1 MSEQTNRIDINMLGG
16 FSITVNG
23 QCMGLGQNN
32 KANFLKLIQIV
43 LLNHEKGIA
52 KRDLIDGVFGYK
64 DLLDENNSLNN
75 LLHQARTQLKKSGVP
90 GKRYIEGKKGVY
102 FPEKPEGYDIYIDVR
117 TYRELCQEA
126 EEEGID
132 RDHRA
137 ELYAKAFKLYQGEL
151 LPEFATDNWVIV
163 ESVKLKRYFDE
174 LVTFLGDYYRENEN
188 YDKLYDLY
196 SHACKIYPDGGWQ
209 IDVIDALILRKEYKD
224 AYDLYNKTA
233 RYYLDELEVPL
244 PDDLIHCYER
254 IYDDIKIVSD
264 DIEEIQAGILERDAA
279 LKNSKGDAQN
289 LGSYY
294 CAFSSFIDVYNVL
307 RRNLVRRGNSIFMML
322 CTLVD
327 YEGKPI
333 PNQEKL
339 NARAEA
345 LKQALY
351 EGLRQGD
358 VYTKYSS
365 SQYLLLLI
373 GTKKEDCSSIYHR
386 ISKKLKDLAGSR
398 AELKYRIV
406 SLAEIPSILDKTKNV
421 ENG

>member
-1 MSEQTNRIDINMLGG
+1 
-16 FSITVNG
+16 
-23 QCMGLGQNN
+23 
-32 KANFLKLIQIV
+32 
-43 LLNHEKGIA
+43 
-52 KRDLIDGVFGYK
+52 VFGFK

-75 LLHQARTQLKKSGVP
+75 LLHQARTQLKKSGIP

-102 FPEKPEGYDIYIDVR
+102 FPEKQEGYEVFIDVR
-117 TYRELCQEA
+117 AYRELCQQA
-126 EEEGID
+126 EQEPN

-137 ELYAKAFKLYQGEL
+137 ELYAKAFELYRGEL
-151 LPEFATDNWVIV
+151 LPEFSTDNWVIL

-174 LVTFLGDYYRENEN
+174 LVNFLGEYYHQNEDYE
-188 YDKLYDLY
+188 KLYNLY
-196 SHACKIYPDGGWQ
+196 SRASTIYPDGGWQ
-209 IDVIDALILRKEYKD
+209 TNVIDALILRKEYKD
-224 AYDLYNKTA
+224 AYELYNKTA
-233 RYYLDELEVPL
+233 RYYLDELEVPP
-244 PDDLIHCYER
+244 PDELIRCYER
-254 IYDDIKIVSD
+254 IYDDIKVVSD

-279 LKNSKGDAQN
+279 LKNSKGDITS

-333 PNQEKL
+333 QNQEKL
-339 NARAEA
+339 TIRADA

-365 SQYLLLLI
+365 SQFLLLLI
-373 GTKKEDCSSIYHR
+373 GTKKEDCSIIYHR

-406 SLAEIPSILDKTKNV
+406 SLAEIPAILDKTKNV

>member
-1 MSEQTNRIDINMLGG
+1 MSEQTNRIDISMLGG

-23 QCMGLGQNN
+23 QYMGLGQNN
-32 KANFLKLIQIV
+32 KANFLKLIQII
-43 LLNHEKGIA
+43 LLNHEKGIS
-52 KRDLIDGVFGYK
+52 KRELIDGVFGFK

-75 LLHQARTQLKKSGVP
+75 LLHQARTQLKKSGIP

-102 FPEKPEGYDIYIDVR
+102 FPEKPEGYEVFIDVR
-117 TYRELCQEA
+117 AYRELCQQA
-126 EEEGID
+126 EQEPN

-137 ELYAKAFKLYQGEL
+137 ELYAKAFELYRGEL
-151 LPEFATDNWVIV
+151 LPEFSTDNWVIL

-174 LVTFLGDYYRENEN
+174 LVNFLGEYYHQKEDYE
-188 YDKLYDLY
+188 KLYNLY
-196 SHACKIYPDGGWQ
+196 SRASTIYPDGGWQ
-209 IDVIDALILRKEYKD
+209 TNVIDALILRKEYKD
-224 AYDLYNKTA
+224 AYELYNKTA

-244 PDDLIHCYER
+244 PDELIRCYER
-254 IYDDIKIVSD
+254 IYDDIKVVSD

-279 LKNSKGDAQN
+279 LKNSKGDITS

-333 PNQEKL
+333 QNQEKL
-339 NARAEA
+339 TIRADA

-365 SQYLLLLI
+365 SQFLLLLI
-373 GTKKEDCSSIYHR
+373 GTKKEDCSIIYHR

-406 SLAEIPSILDKTKNV
+406 SLAEIPAILDKTKNV

>member
-1 MSEQTNRIDINMLGG
+1 
-16 FSITVNG
+16 
-23 QCMGLGQNN
+23 MGLGQNN
-32 KANFLKLIQIV
+32 KANFLKLIQII
-43 LLNHEKGIA
+43 LLNHEKGIS
-52 KRDLIDGVFGYK
+52 KRELIDGVFGFK

-75 LLHQARTQLKKSGVP
+75 LLHQARTQLKKSGIP

-102 FPEKPEGYDIYIDVR
+102 FPEKPEGYEVFIDVR
-117 TYRELCQEA
+117 AYRELCQQA
-126 EEEGID
+126 EQEPN

-137 ELYAKAFKLYQGEL
+137 ELYAKAFELYRGEL
-151 LPEFATDNWVIV
+151 LPEFSTDNWVIL

-174 LVTFLGDYYRENEN
+174 LVNFLGEYYHQNEDYE
-188 YDKLYDLY
+188 KLYNLY
-196 SHACKIYPDGGWQ
+196 SRASTIYPDGGWQ
-209 IDVIDALILRKEYKD
+209 TNVIDALILRKEYKD
-224 AYDLYNKTA
+224 AYELYNKTA

-244 PDDLIHCYER
+244 PDELIRCYER
-254 IYDDIKIVSD
+254 IYDDIKVVSD

-279 LKNSKGDAQN
+279 LKNSKGDITS

-333 PNQEKL
+333 QNQEKL
-339 NARAEA
+339 TIRADA

-365 SQYLLLLI
+365 SQFLLLLI
-373 GTKKEDCSSIYHR
+373 GTKKEDCSIIYHR

-406 SLAEIPSILDKTKNV
+406 SLAEIPAILDKTKNV

>member
-1 MSEQTNRIDINMLGG
+1 MSEQTNRIDISMLGG

-23 QCMGLGQNN
+23 QYMGLGQNN
-32 KANFLKLIQIV
+32 KANFLKLIQII
-43 LLNHEKGIA
+43 LLNHEKGIS
-52 KRDLIDGVFGYK
+52 KRELIDGVFGFK

-75 LLHQARTQLKKSGVP
+75 LLHQARTQLKKSGIP

-102 FPEKPEGYDIYIDVR
+102 FPEKPEGYEVFIDVR
-117 TYRELCQEA
+117 AYRELCQQA
-126 EEEGID
+126 EQEPN

-137 ELYAKAFKLYQGEL
+137 ELYAKAFELYRGEL
-151 LPEFATDNWVIV
+151 LPEFSTDNWVIL

-174 LVTFLGDYYRENEN
+174 LVNFLGEYYHQNEDYE
-188 YDKLYDLY
+188 KLYNLY
-196 SHACKIYPDGGWQ
+196 SRASTIYPDGGWQ
-209 IDVIDALILRKEYKD
+209 TNVIDALILRKEYKD
-224 AYDLYNKTA
+224 AYELYNKTA

-244 PDDLIHCYER
+244 PDELIRCYER
-254 IYDDIKIVSD
+254 IYDDIKVVSD

-279 LKNSKGDAQN
+279 LKNSKGDITS

-333 PNQEKL
+333 QNQEKL
-339 NARAEA
+339 TIRADA

-365 SQYLLLLI
+365 SQFLLLLI

-406 SLAEIPSILDKTKNV
+406 SLAEIPAILDKTKNV

>member
-1 MSEQTNRIDINMLGG
+1 MSEQTNRIDISMLGG

-23 QCMGLGQNN
+23 QYMGLGQNN
-32 KANFLKLIQIV
+32 KANFLKLIQII
-43 LLNHEKGIA
+43 LLNHEKGIS
-52 KRDLIDGVFGYK
+52 KRELIDGVFGFK

-75 LLHQARTQLKKSGVP
+75 LLHQARTQLKKSGIP

-102 FPEKPEGYDIYIDVR
+102 FPEKPEGYEVFIDVR
-117 TYRELCQEA
+117 AYRELCQQA
-126 EEEGID
+126 EQEPN

-137 ELYAKAFKLYQGEL
+137 ELYAKAFELYRGEL
-151 LPEFATDNWVIV
+151 LPEFSTDNWVIL

-174 LVTFLGDYYRENEN
+174 LVNFLGEYYHQNEDYE
-188 YDKLYDLY
+188 KLYNLY
-196 SHACKIYPDGGWQ
+196 SRASTIYPDGGWQ
-209 IDVIDALILRKEYKD
+209 TNVIDALILRKEYKD
-224 AYDLYNKTA
+224 AYELYNKTA

-244 PDDLIHCYER
+244 PDELIRCYER
-254 IYDDIKIVSD
+254 IYDDIKVVSD

-279 LKNSKGDAQN
+279 LKNSKGDITS

-333 PNQEKL
+333 QNQEKITI
-339 NARAEA
+339 RADA

-365 SQYLLLLI
+365 SQFLLLLI
-373 GTKKEDCSSIYHR
+373 GTKKEDCSIIYHR

-406 SLAEIPSILDKTKNV
+406 SLAEIPAILDKTKNV

>member
-1 MSEQTNRIDINMLGG
+1 MLGG

-23 QCMGLGQNN
+23 QYMGLGQNN
-32 KANFLKLIQIV
+32 KATFLKLIQII
-43 LLNHEKGIA
+43 LLNHEKGIS
-52 KRDLIDGVFGYK
+52 KRELIDGVFGFK

-75 LLHQARTQLKKSGVP
+75 LLHQARTQLKKSGIP

-102 FPEKPEGYDIYIDVR
+102 FPEKPEGYEVFIDVR
-117 TYRELCQEA
+117 AYRELCQQA
-126 EEEGID
+126 EQEPN

-137 ELYAKAFKLYQGEL
+137 ELYAKAFELYRGEL
-151 LPEFATDNWVIV
+151 LPEFSTDNWVIL

-174 LVTFLGDYYRENEN
+174 LVNFLGEYYHQNEDYE
-188 YDKLYDLY
+188 KLYNLY
-196 SHACKIYPDGGWQ
+196 SRASTIYPDGGWQ
-209 IDVIDALILRKEYKD
+209 TNVIDALILRKEYKD
-224 AYDLYNKTA
+224 AYELYNKTA

-244 PDDLIHCYER
+244 PDELIRCYER
-254 IYDDIKIVSD
+254 IYDDIKVVSD

-279 LKNSKGDAQN
+279 LKNSKGDITS

-333 PNQEKL
+333 QNQEKL
-339 NARAEA
+339 TIRADA

-365 SQYLLLLI
+365 SQFLLLLI
-373 GTKKEDCSSIYHR
+373 GTKKEDCSIIYHR

-406 SLAEIPSILDKTKNV
+406 SLAEIPAILDKTKNV